1 MQRAALLAVRM
12 GCVGLGVWLSGCK
25 DEAPPAIVDE
35 DTIRWQMTSDIQPY
49 KPHAAGENADFDV
62 SCSISGETIDFTI
75 TAKPQE
81 EAMIPRS
88 VLSVT
93 RANPGAGLCAVTMI
107 EAPSPEAAEFTLTD
121 KCKGTDAMGGCTL
134 TGAFD
139 SDGWDFNGTL
149 TCTKLVQEESDTIFT
164 KLYDTVANR
173 GVVTI
178 KLDNCD

>member
-35 DTIRWQMTSDIQPY
+35 DTIRWQMTSDNIAY
-49 KPHAAGENADFDV
+49 KPHAPGENADFDV
-62 SCSISGETIDFTI
+62 SCSISGESVEFTI
-75 TAKPQE
+75 TANEVE
-81 EAMIPRS
+81 ETMIPRS
-88 VLSVT
+88 VLRVT
-93 RANPGAGLCAVTMI
+93 RGSPGANLCTVTMV
-107 EAPSPEAAEFTLTD
+107 ESPNLADSPFEFTD
-121 KCKGTDAMGGCTL
+121 RCKGTNAMGGCTL

-164 KLYDTVANR
+164 KLYDTVSNR
-173 GVVTI
+173 GAVTI